1 MAFVSFNLEAACAA
15 AKKRIQKHINAT
27 AGQHLR
33 AIRAGFKKAGAE
45 FEPVT
50 ASVSVPAQRRI
61 PLISEGTASAQR
73 IQYGRVMYEACAA
86 SDCDPITG
94 ECLGHCMAVM
104 E

>member
-1 MAFVSFNLEAACAA
+1 MVSFNLEAACAA

-50 ASVSVPAQRRI
+50 ASVSVPEQHRLTLVQR
-61 PLISEGTASAQR
+61 
-73 IQYGRVMYEACAA
+73 GRVMFEACAA
-86 SDCDPITG
+86 SDCDPIRG
-94 ECLGHCMAVM
+94 ECLGHCMAVI